1 MVDYLIKNRVYRDFI
16 ENVSGCGVF
25 ISTRSPFELDQ
36 EVVVTYQLP
45 ELRSPV
51 RNKGVVVRKGREGIG
66 VKFTWN

>member
-1 MVDYLIKNRVYRDFI
+1 
-16 ENVSGCGVF
+16 
-25 ISTRSPFELDQ
+25 
-36 EVVVTYQLP
+36 VVVTYQLP